1 MVLLRKAQ
9 VKCQVCG
16 KVILK
21 RKSRVHEHNFC
32 CPMHLRQWNAQRLS
46 HYNRTKNPMNRP
58 GGVLAARI
66 KRGRQLRGTGEG
78 KTYRKWL
85 GRHEHR
91 HVAEAKIGRPLR
103 AGEVVH
109 HLDGNKLNNTP
120 SNLVVL
126 SSQAEHCKAHGF
138 GQRKGGDAQ

>member
-1 MVLLRKAQ
+1 M
-9 VKCQVCG
+9 
-16 KVILK
+16 
-21 RKSRVHEHNFC
+21 
-32 CPMHLRQWNAQRLS
+32 S
-46 HYNRTKNPMNRP
+46 HYNSTNNPMNQP

-85 GRHEHR
+85 GHHEHR
-91 HVAEAKIGRPLR
+91 RIAEAMIGRPLR
-103 AGEVVH
+103 PGEVVH
-109 HLDGNKLNNTP
+109 HLDGNKRNNDP

-138 GQRKGGDAQ
+138 GQKKGGDAQ

>member
-1 MVLLRKAQ
+1 M
-9 VKCQVCG
+9 
-16 KVILK
+16 
-21 RKSRVHEHNFC
+21 
-32 CPMHLRQWNAQRLS
+32 S
-46 HYNRTKNPMNRP
+46 HYNSTKNPMNQP

-85 GRHEHR
+85 GHHEHR
-91 HVAEAKIGRPLR
+91 RIAEAMIGRPLR

-109 HLDGNKLNNTP
+109 HLDGNKLNNAP

-138 GQRKGGDAQ
+138 GQKKGGDAQ